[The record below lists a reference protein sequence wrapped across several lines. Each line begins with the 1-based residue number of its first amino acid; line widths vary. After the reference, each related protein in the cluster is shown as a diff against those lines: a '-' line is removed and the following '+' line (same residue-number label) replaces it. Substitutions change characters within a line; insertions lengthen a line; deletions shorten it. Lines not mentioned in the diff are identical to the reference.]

1 MTLLDKA
8 PFLTRRAAMFRAVRA
23 FFDEQAFLEMHTP
36 VRLCAP
42 LPERHID
49 AVPAA
54 GMYLATSPEPHMKR
68 LLAAGYPRIYQISS
82 CFRHGERGA
91 RHNPEFTM
99 LEWYR
104 AGADYL
110 QLAVDARAL
119 LCAICHAVLGTSE
132 IVYQGARI
140 DVAAAWEFLSVDE
153 AYQREADWI
162 LEPEP
167 DPFRFDCAM
176 ARQIEPHLGFARP
189 TVLHEYPT
197 CFCPMAEPL
206 ADKPHRAARLE
217 IYLAG
222 LELAN
227 GCSERRDPA
236 AQVRALRDEQ
246 AARLAQHKEVYP
258 WPAEFVAA
266 LPAMPPSAG
275 IALGLDR
282 LAMLLCDTPRIDEV
296 LAFVEE

>member
-1 MTLLDKA
+1 MTLPDKA
-8 PFLTRRAAMFRAVRA
+8 PFLARRAAIFRAARA
-23 FFDEQAFLEMHTP
+23 FFDDHAFLEVHTP
-36 VRLCAP
+36 VRLRAP

-49 AVPAA
+49 AVPAG

-68 LLAAGYPRIYQISS
+68 LLAAGYPRIYQIAP

-119 LCAICHAVLGTSE
+119 LGAVCRAVLGTTT
-132 IVYQGARI
+132 IVYQGARV
-140 DVAAAWEFLSVDE
+140 DVAAAWEFLTVDA
-153 AYQREADWI
+153 AYQREAGWT
-162 LEPEP
+162 LEADP
-167 DPFRFDCAM
+167 DPFRCDCAM
-176 ARQIEPHLGFARP
+176 ARQIEPRLGFGQP
-189 TVLHEYPT
+189 TVLHDYPSS
-197 CFCPMAEPL
+197 FCPMAEPL
-206 ADKPHRAARLE
+206 AGTPQRAARLE

-222 LELAN
+222 VELAN
-227 GCSERRDPA
+227 GCSERHDPR
-236 AQVRALRDEQ
+236 AQARALRDEQ
-246 AARLAQHKEVYP
+246 AARQALHKEVYP

-275 IALGLDR
+275 MALGLDR
-282 LAMLLCDTPRIDEV
+282 LVMLLCDTPRIDEV
-296 LAFVEE
+296 IAFVEE

>member
-1 MTLLDKA
+1 MTLPDKA
-8 PFLTRRAAMFRAVRA
+8 SFLARRAAIFRALRA
-23 FFDEQAFLEMHTP
+23 FFDDQAFLEVQTP

-54 GMYLATSPEPHMKR
+54 GMFLATSPEPHMKR
-68 LLAAGYPRIYQISS
+68 LLAAGYPRIYQMAP

-110 QLAVDARAL
+110 QLATDARAL
-119 LCAICHAVLGTSE
+119 LCAVCHAVLGTTE
-132 IVYQGARI
+132 IVYQGARV
-140 DVAAAWEFLSVDE
+140 DVAAAWEFLSVDA

-162 LEPEP
+162 LEAEP

-176 ARQIEPHLGFARP
+176 ARQIEPRLGFERP
-189 TVLHEYPT
+189 TVLHDYPS

-206 ADKPHRAARLE
+206 TGTPHRAARLE

-282 LAMLLCDTPRIDEV
+282 LVMLLCDTPRIDDV
-296 LAFVEE
+296 IAFLEE